1 MIEIDMNMPENCADC
16 CMNYDF
22 MQCIVT
28 GTNFWH
34 NEFTFDMD
42 KDRLP
47 DCPIHG
53 EREIIKPHPHYLCIK
68 EMSNICGQCVM
79 YFSCPYL

>member
-1 MIEIDMNMPENCADC
+1 MIVLDIDMPKSCSECPLLSEEVWC
-16 CMNYDF
+16 V
-22 MQCIVT
+22 VT
-28 GTNFWH
+28 GTSVWQNHIDH
-34 NEFTFDMD
+34 NKE
-42 KDRLP
+42 RLP

-53 EREIIKPHPHYLCIK
+53 EREIIKPHQHHLCIK